1 MWRFLSRL
9 RRASDLRFSVATVL
23 VRVVGP
29 AVAHPV
35 ALGERPVEQCVLR
48 CVLAQDLEQA
58 GRPRG
63 QEIDHRGRVGVGGA
77 DRDAEPGRYLPQAL
91 PAVLEHRRTT
101 TGTNA
106 RASLE
111 RQECS
116 PMPGT
121 VTDAVLAVR

>member
-1 MWRFLSRL
+1 MSALWALDAR
-9 RRASDLRFSVATVL
+9 VALTL
-23 VRVVGP
+23 TGP
-29 AVAHPV
+29 GGGTWWIDEAGGGLAPSNGAVAAHVTAP
-35 ALGERPVEQCVLR
+35 ALTF
-48 CVLAQDLEQA
+48 
-58 GRPRG
+58 
-63 QEIDHRGRVGVGGA
+63 
-77 DRDAEPGRYLPQAL
+77 PQAL

-101 TGTNA
+101 TDTNA

>member
-1 MWRFLSRL
+1 M
-9 RRASDLRFSVATVL
+9 ATVL

-77 DRDAEPGRYLPQAL
+77 DRDAEPGRYLGQG
-91 PAVLEHRRTT
+91 V
-101 TGTNA
+101 
-106 RASLE
+106 
-111 RQECS
+111 
-116 PMPGT
+116 
-121 VTDAVLAVR
+121 VLAQVQKTDKRALGGKSLQRRSPSRVTMSMVTHSTSA